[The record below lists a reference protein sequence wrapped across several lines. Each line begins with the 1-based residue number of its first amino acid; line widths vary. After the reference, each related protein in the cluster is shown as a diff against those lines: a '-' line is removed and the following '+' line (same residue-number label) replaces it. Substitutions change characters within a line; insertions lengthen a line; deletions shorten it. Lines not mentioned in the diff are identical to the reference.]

1 MTNGS
6 EDHDSVIVSFQ
17 RQPDEHVAVML
28 RAGRRLA
35 GRSPQKA
42 QNEVGWFFISAI
54 AVGAGLPVLFYLLR
68 RYVYIPVF
76 GLSPSIHEADIA
88 IIWLVP
94 SLMIYALILVYARW
108 AMRRRLVVMR
118 SRIRPN
124 VAITVTANTE
134 GASWAST
141 NTTIW
146 LGWSEVI
153 NIRRVDRRIEF
164 DLESF
169 VTYIPASAFS
179 DQREQDAA
187 FARILGFW
195 RAANPVQP

>member
-1 MTNGS
+1 MTTGS
-6 EDHDSVIVSFQ
+6 EDEHSITVSFI

-28 RAGRRLA
+28 RAGRRVA
-35 GRSPQKA
+35 RRSPQKA
-42 QNEVGWFFISAI
+42 QNEVAWFFISAI

-68 RYVYIPVF
+68 RYVYVPVL

-94 SLMIYALILVYARW
+94 SLMIYALILVYYRW
-108 AMRRRLVVMR
+108 AIRRRRMAMR
-118 SRIRPN
+118 SRIRPG
-124 VAITVTANTE
+124 VVITATADAQ

-141 NTTIW
+141 DIKIW
-146 LGWSEVI
+146 LGWSEII
-153 NIRRVDRRIEF
+153 NISRADGRIEF

-179 DQREQDAA
+179 DQQAQDTA

>member
-1 MTNGS
+1 MTTGS
-6 EDHDSVIVSFQ
+6 EDHDSVTVSFM
-17 RQPDEHVAVML
+17 RQPDEHVSVML
-28 RAGRRLA
+28 RAGRRMA
-35 GRSPQKA
+35 RRSPQKA
-42 QNEVGWFFISAI
+42 QNEVAWFFISAI

-68 RYVYIPVF
+68 RYVYVPVF

-94 SLMIYALILVYARW
+94 SLMIYALILVYSRW
-108 AMRRRLVVMR
+108 AMRQRRAAMH
-118 SRIRPN
+118 SRIRPG
-124 VAITVTANTE
+124 VTITVTANAE

-141 NTTIW
+141 DTKIW
-146 LGWSEVI
+146 LGWSEIV
-153 NIRRVDRRIEF
+153 NISRADGRIEF

-179 DQREQDAA
+179 DQKAQDAA

-195 RAANPVQP
+195 RAVNPVQP